1 MGLIGIDKLVTMFI
15 LGKIA
20 WKRMKEGKTQYF
32 CDAVDTLMIP
42 YKIDINKFIVNM
54 DCFRNSHSYSYTHSQ
69 ASTKSMVFFAEQIN
83 SWELPLGFPDWFY
96 GAFPDVAYWIIKE
109 NGLEDISE
117 ELPELNDGSLI
128 DPISN
133 KIRVSNLKKVID
145 LYLRKSR
152 KQLET
157 IG

>member
-1 MGLIGIDKLVTMFI
+1 
-15 LGKIA
+15 
-20 WKRMKEGKTQYF
+20 
-32 CDAVDTLMIP
+32 
-42 YKIDINKFIVNM
+42 M

>member
-1 MGLIGIDKLVTMFI
+1 MFI
-15 LGKIA
+15 LDKIA
-20 WKRMKEGKTQYF
+20 WKRMKEGKTPYF

-69 ASTKSMVFFAEQIN
+69 SSTKSMFFFAEQIN

-96 GAFPDVAYWIIKE
+96 GAFPDVAFWIIKE
-109 NGLEDISE
+109 NGLEVIDE

-145 LYLRKSR
+145 LYLRESR